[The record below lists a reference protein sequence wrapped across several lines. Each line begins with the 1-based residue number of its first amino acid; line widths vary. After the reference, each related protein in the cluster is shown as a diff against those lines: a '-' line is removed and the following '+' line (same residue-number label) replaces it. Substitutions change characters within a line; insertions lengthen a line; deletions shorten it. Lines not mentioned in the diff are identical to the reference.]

1 MLKQTRNA
9 LIYSDLA
16 LFLLDT
22 REGINYN
29 DVAMYKWLS
38 YHKMRLPNEMRNRDP
53 NEPMS
58 QGELVEEEERYK
70 QILLEEEK
78 YTIRKDVT
86 QGGSI

>member
-29 DVAMYKWLS
+29 DVAMYKWLA
-38 YHKMRLPNEMRNRDP
+38 YHKMRLPSEMRNRDP
-53 NEPMS
+53 KEPMS
-58 QGELVEEEERYK
+58 QGELVEEEERYQ
-70 QILLEEEK
+70 QILQEEEK
-78 YTIRKDVT
+78 YTIRKDMT